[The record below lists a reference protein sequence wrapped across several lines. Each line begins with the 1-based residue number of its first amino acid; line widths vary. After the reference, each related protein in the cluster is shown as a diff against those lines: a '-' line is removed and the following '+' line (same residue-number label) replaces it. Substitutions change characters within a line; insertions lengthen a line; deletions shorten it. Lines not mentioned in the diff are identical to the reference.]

1 MNDISPIT
9 YQIFQCTFFNRIFHI
24 NFPFSLKYNENEYK
38 ILQILFSKEKKT
50 YFSPESSSNI
60 GSVCV
65 GERKT
70 IFSLNI
76 SNFFVVLFFY
86 FCITTITFFA
96 KKNFFSP
103 KKSTEKSFPRSRKW
117 CQYWRRFS
125 IENSFSLYRVLWEKE
140 KIYIVRKNLH
150 ESMKI

>member
-96 KKNFFSP
+96 KKKIFLP
-103 KKSTEKSFPRSRKW
+103 KKVQKKVFPGLENDV
-117 CQYWRRFS
+117 S
-125 IENSFSLYRVLWEKE
+125 IEDAFQLKTVSPCIGFCEK
-140 KIYIVRKNLH
+140 RKK
-150 ESMKI
+150 SI